1 MILPELLGQQSS
13 PIGYAFCAPWGKMV
27 EMLVERGLVE
37 TVNLTA
43 MVNDLAKI

>member
-27 EMLVERGLVE
+27 EMLVERGLE
-37 TVNLTA
+37 MANLTA
-43 MVNDLAKI
+43 MVSDLAKI